1 MEVEM
6 KLSIRL
12 FLLTTVF
19 CLIPTAAITMESLP
33 GQVLGIYGGPGDDMG
48 YKIANAQDGGFL
60 LCGTTESFG
69 NSKYDIPDILA
80 IRVDS
85 LGQILWQKDFGGTGS
100 EYPFGLIRTRD
111 GGYIIAGASYSFF
124 DFIAAWVL
132 KIDDNGNVIWQKAI
146 GPHAYA
152 ADMTEEMAD
161 GSVILSGA
169 WYDEHS
175 YDHPWIAKINPN
187 GDIIWQKAIM
197 TPYGDNCQNILGLD
211 DMGAVIGTFCG
222 IYRFDNDGNMVW
234 GKILRDFSNKEE
246 GFYISDIAKAQTGG
260 FLLANGRQWENDSYF
275 RAELMRISEEGVVMW
290 TKSHDNDNNDTDAGT
305 WLYQILPVGNGKYY
319 ACGKGNY
326 NSNIGVTMF
335 SFDESGGTYEDF
347 KIYSSSLFIQINT
360 WFSKFATI
368 AGDGNIV
375 FSADSWVGNW
385 QDKRW
390 QFVLV
395 KTGPENRI
403 SGGCADTLE
412 APISWENI
420 SIAAQSVTYDLSD
433 VTPGCIDT
441 APYNYLN
448 ESQASGINTFCPV
461 IYSVKKLQN
470 PFRLEILG
478 DNFTRNLD
486 EDDIFDVTID
496 GIAVSNTTWKS
507 TYRLIA
513 KKGVALKAMLPKG
526 VPVCIKIKG
535 KTLYDPLGLYE
546 SECFTFTR

>member
-19 CLIPTAAITMESLP
+19 CLIPTAAITMESLS

-48 YKIANAQDGGFL
+48 YKIANAPDGGFL

-69 NSKYDIPDILA
+69 NSRYDIPDILA

-85 LGQILWQKDFGGTGS
+85 QGRIVWQKDFGGTGS

-124 DFIAAWVL
+124 DYISAWVL

-152 ADMTEEMAD
+152 ACITEEMAD

-175 YDHPWIAKINPN
+175 YDHPWIVKIDQN
-187 GDIIWQKAIM
+187 GDIVWQKAIM

-222 IYRFDNDGNMVW
+222 IYRFDRDGNMVW
-234 GKILRDFSNKEE
+234 GKILRDFSNEEE

-260 FLLANGRQWENDSYF
+260 FLLANGRQWKDDKYF
-275 RAELMRISEEGVVMW
+275 RAELMRVSEEGEVMW
-290 TKSHDNDNNDTDAGT
+290 TKHHNNDDNYYDI
-305 WLYQILPVGNGKYY
+305 WLYQILPAGNGKYY
-319 ACGKGNY
+319 CLGKGG
-326 NSNIGVTMF
+326 IVGVFPMTENGPTSDNTF
-335 SFDESGGTYEDF
+335 YYKG
-347 KIYSSSLFIQINT
+347 LFGIIPNT
-360 WFSKFATI
+360 WFSKFATV
-368 AGDGNIV
+368 AADGNIA
-375 FSADSWVGNW
+375 FAADSWIGDW

-395 KTGPENRI
+395 KTGLENRI
-403 SGGCADTLE
+403 SGDCADTLE
-412 APISWENI
+412 APISWEDI
-420 SIAAQSVTYDLSD
+420 SIVAQSVTYDLSD
-433 VTPGCIDT
+433 VTPDCIDT
-441 APYNYLN
+441 TPFNYLN
-448 ESQASGINTFCPV
+448 ESQASGINTFCPM

-470 PFRLEILG
+470 PLRLEIIG
-478 DNFTRNLD
+478 DNYILHGGFYQ
-486 EDDIFDVTID
+486 IFDVTID
-496 GIAVSNTTWKS
+496 GITVPDTTWKS
-507 TYRLIA
+507 AYRLIV
-513 KKGVALKAMLPKG
+513 KKGESLKAMLPKG
-526 VPVCIKIKG
+526 VPVCIKIKC
-535 KTLYDPLGLYE
+535 KALYDPLGLYE
-546 SECFTFTR
+546 SDCFTFTR

>member
-1 MEVEM
+1 MEVAM

-12 FLLTTVF
+12 FF
-19 CLIPTAAITMESLP
+19 LITFLFLVSIATISTEPLP

-48 YKIANAQDGGFL
+48 YKIANAPDGGFL

-85 LGQILWQKDFGGTGS
+85 QGRIVWQKDFGGTGS

-124 DFIAAWVL
+124 DHIAAWII
-132 KIDDNGNVIWQKAI
+132 KIDDSGNVLWQKAI
-146 GPHAYA
+146 GPNVYA
-152 ADMTEEMAD
+152 ACITEEMPD

-175 YDHPWIAKINPN
+175 YDHPWIAKIDQN
-187 GDIIWQKAIM
+187 GEIVWQKAIL
-197 TPYGDNCQNILGLD
+197 TPYGDNSQTVLGLD
-211 DMGAVIGTFCG
+211 DMGAIIGTFCG

-290 TKSHDNDNNDTDAGT
+290 TKHHLNDDSSYDI
-305 WLYQILPVGNGKYY
+305 WLYQILPAGNGKYY
-319 ACGKGNY
+319 CLGQGG
-326 NSNIGVTMF
+326 IVGVFPITENGPTSDNAF
-335 SFDESGGTYEDF
+335 YYEG
-347 KIYSSSLFIQINT
+347 LFGIIPNT

-461 IYSVKKLQN
+461 IYSVNKLQN

-507 TYRLIA
+507 AYRLIA
-513 KKGVALKAMLPKG
+513 KKGAALKAMLPKG

-535 KTLYDPLGLYE
+535 KALYDPLGLYE
-546 SECFTFTR
+546 SDCFIFTR